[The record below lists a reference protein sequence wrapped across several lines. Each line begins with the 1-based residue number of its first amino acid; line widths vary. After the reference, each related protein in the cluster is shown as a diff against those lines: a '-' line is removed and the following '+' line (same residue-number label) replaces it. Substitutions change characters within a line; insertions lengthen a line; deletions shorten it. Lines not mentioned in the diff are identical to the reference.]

1 MIWQYKLPKNPCFMI
16 SYCQKSIFPKGFT
29 LGIWQFIYPSGFD
42 SINSEDAAEL
52 CVMNSFHIAII
63 LSANNYYDKEQKR
76 FQYFWNWTLSPN
88 NPMYFF
94 KLRLLQ
100 CGEDLNRLNMT
111 PMEETFL
118 SVITFLST
126 GEFIY

>member
-1 MIWQYKLPKNPCFMI
+1 MSYLIVYLSQRVHLRCLTIYMYMIV
-16 SYCQKSIFPKGFT
+16 
-29 LGIWQFIYPSGFD
+29 YPSGFD

-100 CGEDLNRLNMT
+100 CGEHLNRLNLT

-126 GEFIY
+126 GELSIVSLQLTNN

>member
-1 MIWQYKLPKNPCFMI
+1 MSYLIVYFSQRVHLRCLTIYMYMIV
-16 SYCQKSIFPKGFT
+16 
-29 LGIWQFIYPSGFD
+29 YPSGFD

-100 CGEDLNRLNMT
+100 CGEHLNRLNLT

-126 GEFIY
+126 GELSIVSLQLTNN